1 MEECTDGSWSSPHT
15 HIVIQQEMGS
25 SAKIQHHVNIIKE
38 IISLWLILPQLQSQY
53 FLLFFTL
60 HKGGRKTIHGLSSQ
74 KRQIHGLERQILG
87 IPSRTDALKSALIFF
102 FFYTQDFLA
111 WEGRLKPSPSA
122 GKSLFLNSENGNH
135 ENLLQLQQKEK
146 KSTKNILCMLGFQ
159 GSNMPLQICG
169 GVLSSDNSRA
179 CYHRKA
185 FLQWLVV
192 VSSCFSIKICKCIC
206 CCIVI
211 VLQNKIACHLTHSFR
226 LFLPLI

>member
-15 HIVIQQEMGS
+15 HIVIQQKMGS

-102 FFYTQDFLA
+102 FFLHLGFFSL
-111 WEGRLKPSPSA
+111 GRQVEA
-122 GKSLFLNSENGNH
+122 KSLCR
-135 ENLLQLQQKEK
+135 K
-146 KSTKNILCMLGFQ
+146 KLIFKL
-159 GSNMPLQICG
+159 
-169 GVLSSDNSRA
+169 
-179 CYHRKA
+179 RKW
-185 FLQWLVV
+185 Q
-192 VSSCFSIKICKCIC
+192 S
-206 CCIVI
+206 
-211 VLQNKIACHLTHSFR
+211 
-226 LFLPLI
+226 